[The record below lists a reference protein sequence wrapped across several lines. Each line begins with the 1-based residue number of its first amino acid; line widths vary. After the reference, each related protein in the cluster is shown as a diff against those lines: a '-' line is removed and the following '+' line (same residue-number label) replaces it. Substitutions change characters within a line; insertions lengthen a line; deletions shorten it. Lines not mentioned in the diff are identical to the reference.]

1 MDFHPIANLF
11 PLMTEQEM
19 DLLVSDIYAHG
30 QKDPALIFEGAILD
44 GRNRALACERLGRKL
59 KTKPFNGSRQEALEH
74 VWSTNTV
81 RRHLTSSQK
90 AMITAERKVTDPDF
104 AEQCELME
112 EEAKERQKAGK
123 KNLVETIPQGSAHDR
138 KTSTVL
144 AKASGTNRK
153 YLELAE
159 QIFDDHPEYVEPIKR
174 GEKTVPQAKREITKA
189 EKLARVAEL
198 PADKYRV
205 IYADPPWSYNDKQAG
220 EISLNYGGAEKHYP
234 SMSVKEL
241 CELGVK
247 GLAADDSV
255 LFLWTTSP
263 LLEDSFKIV
272 NAWGF
277 KYKASF
283 VWDKVRHNMGHYN
296 SVRHEFLLVCT
307 RGSCTPEVAKL
318 FDSVVS
324 VERTDKHSEKPE
336 EFREIID
343 TLYPSGKRIELFA
356 RTEVDGWDQWGAE
369 A

>member
-174 GEKTVPQAKREITKA
+174 GEKTVPQAKA
-189 EKLARVAEL
+189 EESG
-198 PADKYRV
+198 DKSV
-205 IYADPPWSYNDKQAG
+205 QIAG
-220 EISLNYGGAEKHYP
+220 TDIVVCCKKRIQ
-234 SMSVKEL
+234 VKCDSRCGERP
-241 CELGVK
+241 LGT
-247 GLAADDSV
+247 GN
-255 LFLWTTSP
+255 LFLQRAERNP
-263 LLEDSFKIV
+263 L
-272 NAWGF
+272 
-277 KYKASF
+277 
-283 VWDKVRHNMGHYN
+283 R
-296 SVRHEFLLVCT
+296 R
-307 RGSCTPEVAKL
+307 R
-318 FDSVVS
+318 
-324 VERTDKHSEKPE
+324 
-336 EFREIID
+336 
-343 TLYPSGKRIELFA
+343 
-356 RTEVDGWDQWGAE
+356 
-369 A
+369 